1 MVCLRRVPFRRRDEM
16 KLLAAVLVVGSLGV
30 CKAWDE
36 HFRSSECYKYGLES
50 LDERMP
56 QNLGNLVALI
66 EKWEEEHQYGNAEDI
81 AEGIIKRYKI
91 DGIVYLP
98 SGPTFWGQNEQEEA
112 DKFDVVKRV
121 LVPTEEVPR
130 DMYFPERRGISCA
143 LHFLT
148 THSTDMYPHA
158 GIGDVWDT
166 RRRRRRSESPPQNV
180 NARYSLP
187 QDVDPARHP
196 IENGVMLTPYGP
208 VAVGT
213 LLSGIMASDKTS
225 EVTVQQIYG
234 KDVEYMHPEMLSS
247 RLHPQ
252 HVSTLAGDI
261 GQTALVSVTTT
272 TTSNTRY
279 LGPQGMFG
287 NSTAAPKLFTLET
300 SNDGIISYLTRAEV
314 FAGIDALLIQKVL
327 QSSTSSTLKLSQ
339 VLRMYYSDRG
349 LPDHSDFRAC
359 NRMEAFKQIDKTKI
373 EQQALNFMYAYAHHF
388 NEIQRLIKEN
398 DFQTVNEAMQAQLNK
413 AMSVFNSFV
422 GSYNYE
428 DYSQCPIYSS
438 SQVKTENQVDLLVV
452 YAHEG
457 GTTEM
462 EKQREYITHLANMLG
477 IGKKRSRLGIM
488 DGKKAEWITPMT
500 NFSNVADWCSNFTE
514 DESQSYGSGS
524 DMPLVLDKLEAYYS
538 GFYKDLR
545 SDGNNAEA
553 HSQVCCF
560 KIPLRFFFFFLSYTG
575 GLLLFFSSPSI
586 DSNDFYMLMK
596 NFRLNYPDVYFLMV
610 GKSKG
615 SYNDILLDISKD
627 FFTNNALEQEDF
639 AKDIAKRVLEIPSV
653 FVYPACDSN
662 NANFTNYREQNH
674 LYTGYVSPNH
684 TTYVHIAPHN
694 FRFSGYVKIMV
705 SSSDVKVCTSRESMA
720 VASNAQ
726 DYTCIEDDGDFEFS
740 DLCGRYLEDCKPI
753 FMSITGKPTIGSRCT
768 DERCEYPDQVK
779 FEIRH
784 EGMICGAWCTT
795 SSLVLLCASL
805 LVHLFR

>member
-1 MVCLRRVPFRRRDEM
+1 M

-36 HFRSSECYKYGLES
+36 HFKSSECYKYGLEN
-50 LDERMP
+50 LNLRMP
-56 QNLGNLVALI
+56 QNLWNLIALI

-98 SGPTFWGQNEQEEA
+98 SGPTYWGQNEQEEA

-121 LVPTEEVPR
+121 LVPTEEVPQY
-130 DMYFPERRGISCA
+130 MYYPREECA
-143 LHFLT
+143 LHFMT

-158 GIGDVWDT
+158 GTGDMWNT
-166 RRRRRRSESPPQNV
+166 RRRRRRSESLPQNG

-187 QDVDPARHP
+187 QDVDPAPHP

-225 EVTVQQIYG
+225 EVSIEQIYG
-234 KDVEYMHPEMLSS
+234 NDVDYMHPEMLSS

-261 GQTALVSVTTT
+261 GQSALVSVTTT
-272 TTSNTRY
+272 TTSNTRFI
-279 LGPQGMFG
+279 GAPGMFG

-300 SNDGIISYLTRAEV
+300 NSFGIIAYLTRAEV
-314 FAGIDALLIQKVL
+314 YAGIDALLIQKVL

-339 VLRMYYSDRG
+339 VLRMYYSERG

-398 DFQTVNEAMQAQLNK
+398 DFQTVKDAMQGQLSR
-413 AMSVFNSFV
+413 AMNVFNGFV
-422 GSYNYE
+422 DSYNYE
-428 DYSQCPIYSS
+428 DYDKCPIYSS
-438 SQVKTENQVDLLVV
+438 SQVKTENQVDLLFV

-457 GTTEM
+457 GTLEM
-462 EKQREYITHLANMLG
+462 EKQREYVTHLVNMLG
-477 IGKKRSRLGIM
+477 VGKTRSRLGIM

-524 DMPLVLDKLEAYYS
+524 DMPLVLEKLEAYYS
-538 GFYKDLR
+538 GFYRELR

-553 HSQVCCF
+553 HSQIVLWNV
-560 KIPLRFFFFFLSYTG
+560 P
-575 GLLLFFSSPSI
+575 SSPSGDI
-586 DSNDFYMLMK
+586 NDFYMKMK

-615 SYNDILLDISKD
+615 SYNDILLDLTKD

-639 AKDIAKRVLEIPSV
+639 ASDVLKRVLEIPSV
-653 FVYPACDSN
+653 FIYPACDSN

-674 LYTGYVSPNH
+674 VYTGYVSPNY

-694 FRFSGYVKIMV
+694 FRFSGYVKLTV

-720 VASNAQ
+720 VANNAL
-726 DYTCIEDDGDFEFS
+726 DYTCIEDNGDIEFY

-753 FMSITGKPTIGSRCT
+753 FMSITGKPSLGSRCT

-779 FEIRH
+779 FEVRH

>member
-1 MVCLRRVPFRRRDEM
+1 M
-16 KLLAAVLVVGSLGV
+16 KLLTAVLVVGLIGV
-30 CKAWDE
+30 CAAWDE
-36 HFRSSECYKYGLES
+36 HFRSSECYKYGLET

-56 QNLGNLVALI
+56 QNLGNLIALI

-98 SGPTFWGQNEQEEA
+98 GGPTQWGQNEQEEA
-112 DKFDVVKRV
+112 DKFDVVKKV
-121 LVPTEEVPR
+121 LVPTEIVPQ
-130 DMYFPERRGISCA
+130 DMYFPREECA

-158 GIGDVWDT
+158 GVGDVWET
-166 RRRRRRSESPPQNV
+166 RRRRRRSESSPQNA
-180 NARYSLP
+180 NPRYSLP

-196 IENGVMLTPYGP
+196 IENGVMHTPYGP

-225 EVTVQQIYG
+225 EVTIKQIYG
-234 KDVEYMHPEMLSS
+234 NDVDYMPQEMLDS

-261 GQTALVSVTTT
+261 GQSALVAVTTT

-279 LGPQGMFG
+279 LGPQGQFG
-287 NSTAAPKLFTLET
+287 NSTASPKLFTLET
-300 SNDGIISYLTRAEV
+300 NNDGIISYLSRSEV

-339 VLRMYYSDRG
+339 VLRMYYSERG
-349 LPDHSDFRAC
+349 LPDRSDFRAC
-359 NRMEAFKQIDKTKI
+359 NRMEAFKQIDRTKI
-373 EQQALNFMYAYAHHF
+373 EEQALHFMYAYAHHF
-388 NEIQRLIKEN
+388 NEIQRLIRESE
-398 DFQTVNEAMQAQLNK
+398 FQVIKDAMQQQLNK
-413 AMSVFNSFV
+413 ALSVFNSFV

-428 DYSQCPIYSS
+428 DYDQCPIYSN

-462 EKQREYITHLANMLG
+462 EKQRKYITHLANMLG
-477 IGKKRSRLGIM
+477 VGKTRSRLGVM
-488 DGKKAEWITPMT
+488 DGKKAEWIVPMT
-500 NFSNVADWCSNFTE
+500 NFSNVADWGSNFTE
-514 DESQSYGSGS
+514 DVSQSYGSGS
-524 DMPLVLDKLEAYYS
+524 DMALVLDKLTEYYS
-538 GFYKDLR
+538 GFYRDLR
-545 SDGNNAEA
+545 GDGNNAEA
-553 HSQVCCF
+553 HSQIVLWNV
-560 KIPLRFFFFFLSYTG
+560 PSN
-575 GLLLFFSSPSI
+575 PSI
-586 DSNDFYMLMK
+586 DINDFYMNMK

-627 FFTNNALEQEDF
+627 FFTNNVLEQEDF
-639 AKDIAKRVLEIPSV
+639 ATVVSNRVLEIPSV

-662 NANFTNYREQNH
+662 NPNFTNYREQNH
-674 LYTGYVSPNH
+674 LYTGYVSPNY

-694 FRFSGYVKIMV
+694 FRFSGYLKLMI
-705 SSSDVKVCTSRESMA
+705 SNSDVKVCTSRESMA
-720 VASNAQ
+720 VANNAQ
-726 DYTCIEDDGDFEFS
+726 DYECREDGGDFEFS
-740 DLCGRYLEDCKPI
+740 NLCGRYLEDCKPI
-753 FMSITGKPTIGSRCT
+753 FLSVTGKPTLGSRCT

-784 EGMICGAWCTT
+784 EGMTCGAWCTT
-795 SSLVLLCASL
+795 SSLVLLCASV
-805 LVHLFR
+805 LVHLLR